1 MEKEQWA
8 DKNYAFFSHRDCEY
22 FPCHP
27 GADPENFN
35 CLFCYCPL
43 YCLGRDCGGHFRYLE
58 NGYKDCTNCLYPH
71 RRENYGKITGR
82 YREIAEAMARAARE
96 SNAKERSSTVQGR

>member
-1 MEKEQWA
+1 MTDDWR
-8 DKNYAFFSHRDCEY
+8 DKHFAFYTNRQCEA

-43 YCLGRDCGGHFRYLE
+43 YALGKRCGGQFLYLK
-58 NGYKDCTNCLYPH
+58 NGFKDCTNCTFPH
-71 RRENYGKITGR
+71 ERENYGAVLDR
-82 YREIAEAMARAARE
+82 YQEIIRLVHAADAAEPPSVMQ
-96 SNAKERSSTVQGR
+96 KLY

>member
-1 MEKEQWA
+1 MGRESWEGKHF
-8 DKNYAFFSHRDCEY
+8 AFFSNRECEY

-43 YCLGRDCGGHFRYLE
+43 YILGRDCGGNFRWTE
-58 NGYKDCTNCLYPH
+58 RGFKDCTNCLYPH
-71 RRENYGKITGR
+71 RRENYGAITER
-82 YREIAEAMARAARE
+82 YREIAEAMRE
-96 SNAKERSSTVQGR
+96 RNGEK

>member
-1 MEKEQWA
+1 MLTEH
-8 DKNYAFFSHRDCEY
+8 YSYFSHREGEY

-43 YCLGRDCGGHFRYLE
+43 YPLGPACGGQFVYLP
-58 NGYKDCTNCLYPH
+58 NGSKDCTNCLYPH
-71 RRENYGKITGR
+71 QKEHYEDIIRRLR
-82 YREIAEAMARAARE
+82 LAR
-96 SNAKERSSTVQGR
+96 KG